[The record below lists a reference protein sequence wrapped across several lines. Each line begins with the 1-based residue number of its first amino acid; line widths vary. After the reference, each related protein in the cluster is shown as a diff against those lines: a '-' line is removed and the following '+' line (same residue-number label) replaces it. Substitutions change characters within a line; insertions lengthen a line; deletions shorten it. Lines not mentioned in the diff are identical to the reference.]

1 MSETAHPDHSN
12 LEHKAKKTPARTP
25 LKSHTETA
33 PRMEELPSFEALK
46 GALEQQVDA
55 IQRQFSL
62 KHRHLLAWAEKQ
74 GYKIAFIAPSASR
87 AMMAGG
93 LMLSLLTSTPQNI
106 AGLPTTT
113 EAIQQRQLSEA
124 HAKAQQVRAQNLETA
139 RQAAIRQQQQEEAIK
154 AQLQSLVGNPAQM
167 HDAAT
172 AQQVTKT
179 INQMTGIPV
188 SLTLGGYA
196 LNTNI
201 GRIGA
206 EQHLKRYPG
215 DTVANHGSVQGG
227 GMAPGL
233 GAYGYFASS
242 AATMTAKDV
251 EREKYYLAIQT
262 FKSPNWSG
270 NVSATYNFFKYRKML
285 VYYPATGKA
294 VVAVVG
300 DAGPGLSTGKNYGG
314 SPEVMAVLGARDGHG
329 SPPAVMLFV
338 DDPNDTI
345 PLGPV
350 NMQSLNL
357 AALK

>member
-1 MSETAHPDHSN
+1 MPETAPHGHADIES
-12 LEHKAKKTPARTP
+12 KVKKSTAHTP
-25 LKSHTETA
+25 LKSHKETA
-33 PRMEELPSFEALK
+33 PRQEELPSFEALRD
-46 GALEQQVDA
+46 ALEQHVDA
-55 IQRQFSL
+55 LQRQFSV
-62 KHRHLLAWAEKQ
+62 KHRHVLAWAEKQ
-74 GYKIAFIAPSASR
+74 GYKISFIAPSAGR
-87 AMMAGG
+87 ALMAGG
-93 LMLSLLTSTPQNI
+93 LMLSLLTSTPQNL
-106 AGLPTTT
+106 AGMPTTT
-113 EAIQQRQLSEA
+113 EAIQQHQLAEA
-124 HAKAQQVRAQNLETA
+124 HDKAQQVRAQNLETA

-154 AQLQSLVGNPAQM
+154 AQLQSLVSNPGQM
-167 HDAAT
+167 HDATT

-179 INQMTGIPV
+179 INQMTGVPV
-188 SLTLGGYA
+188 SLTLQGYA

-206 EQHLKRYPG
+206 EQNLKRYPG
-215 DTVANHGSVQGG
+215 DVRPNT
-227 GMAPGL
+227 APGL

-314 SPEVMAVLGARDGHG
+314 SPAVMAALGARDGHG